1 MANFNYG
8 NSFNSYEGENVG
20 VQRISVWKSVRE
32 FFPGGACLKPED
44 YSGANAAI
52 VEVGRSAKVGD
63 IVPAGTPIIVDK
75 PGGKA
80 KLNFAPTE
88 NPIGLTYEDVVLG
101 TDGCT
106 FTIVTQGEF
115 LVSRKLGPVIA
126 EGVQDKLF
134 GRISF
139 IKEV

>member
-20 VQRISVWKSVRE
+20 VERISVWKSVRE
-32 FFPGGACLKPED
+32 FFPGGAVLAAED
-44 YSGANAAI
+44 YEAAGRNINGNAL
-52 VEVGRSAKVGD
+52 KVGD
-63 IVPAGTPIIVDK
+63 IVPAGTRISVSN

-80 KLNFAPTE
+80 DFTDTKC
-88 NPIGLTYEDVVLG
+88 IGLTYEDVVLG
-101 TDGCT
+101 NDAST
-106 FTIVTQGEF
+106 FTIVTSGEF
-115 LVSRKLGPVIA
+115 LESRFKGIGLSDDIRNR
-126 EGVQDKLF
+126 LF